1 MQTDKKYNFQNP
13 EIQAKAVELAKTA
26 TRPTSYNTPKKMA
39 LEIKRKLL
47 EEEILKQGFLE
58 QIKPVLQEITEVMI
72 ENAKTPEGVADRKM
86 ILKASGVF
94 HIKTP
99 AELEWEAE
107 QEEKARSKFITD
119 QLMQIGR
126 PSLNNLKTIQS

>member
-13 EIQAKAVELAKTA
+13 EIQARAVELAKSA

-39 LEIKRKLL
+39 LELKRQILK
-47 EEEILKQGFLE
+47 EEILKSGFLE
-58 QIKPVLQEITEVMI
+58 QVQDSLPEITEVMLA
-72 ENAKTPEGVADRKM
+72 NAKTPEGVADRKM

-99 AELEWEAE
+99 AELEWEVK
-107 QEEKARSKFITD
+107 EEERLRNKFVTD
-119 QLMQIGR
+119 QLMNIGR
-126 PSLNNLKTIQS
+126 PSLNKANTSAL